1 MQATIPTC
9 KLPNAMHCFG
19 TVLLTTNRDERRRK
33 KTGPKTRLQ
42 LGLASDDE
50 TSKQNACTG
59 NIQHNH
65 SPLPNGTARHCM
77 ACYGLL
83 LMSYER
89 VVYSGGFIV
98 LLPPLIC
105 CMVNFIYSTFEA
117 QKITNTAL
125 PLLPFDVHTHAPN
138 QIYVSM
144 SYGTE
149 PNFVWLLMQHGLM
162 CPAFVKQHIA
172 KLSNI
177 CTERR

>member
-1 MQATIPTC
+1 MRLHGGCCVGPIYAYAVESHRIGSAFTVLDFMYLQAGRQMQATIPTC

-83 LMSYER
+83 LMSHER

-125 PLLPFDVHTHAPN
+125 P
-138 QIYVSM
+138 
-144 SYGTE
+144 
-149 PNFVWLLMQHGLM
+149 
-162 CPAFVKQHIA
+162 
-172 KLSNI
+172 
-177 CTERR
+177 